1 MFFFIYCFFS
11 RNCVKEEFIKYVVIS
26 ICLLVL
32 DFFIEWNICIV
43 SIYEY
48 VCIMYRKFLC
58 IYVYCML

>member
-11 RNCVKEEFIKYVVIS
+11 RNCIKEEFIKYVVIS

-43 SIYEY
+43 SIYVY
-48 VCIMYRKFLC
+48 VCIMYR
-58 IYVYCML
+58 

>member
-11 RNCVKEEFIKYVVIS
+11 RNCVKGEFIKYVVIS

-43 SIYEY
+43 SIYVY
-48 VCIMYRKFLC
+48 VCIMYR
-58 IYVYCML
+58 